1 MSRTLGMMEPAS
13 PRGGG
18 ADSEPDTILDIGVSN
33 ALVANVQ
40 LEAEDE
46 VLVF

>member
-1 MSRTLGMMEPAS
+1 MMSRTLGMMEPAS

-18 ADSEPDTILDIGVSN
+18 DGEPDTILDIGVSN

-46 VLVF
+46 VRVF